1 MCGSLDQRKHT
12 HRNAAQKT
20 TDLQQYIQK
29 PQVDHHPGR
38 GMRTQIIKRE
48 EMGSRRR
55 IPHHPCTE
63 KGAAAS
69 PSCLLH
75 RWNSRMHNNWVDS
88 ECQPPFNT
96 PNEAQDPSYKKM
108 QMVAQR
114 CNDDGEAMADERGI
128 GSRAELLL
136 RLPLLPLACVG
147 GISRVAK
154 SRARCEP
161 RDRVGLELGR
171 YLLCAW

>member
-1 MCGSLDQRKHT
+1 
-12 HRNAAQKT
+12 
-20 TDLQQYIQK
+20 
-29 PQVDHHPGR
+29 
-38 GMRTQIIKRE
+38 
-48 EMGSRRR
+48 
-55 IPHHPCTE
+55 
-63 KGAAAS
+63 
-69 PSCLLH
+69 
-75 RWNSRMHNNWVDS
+75 MHNNWVDS

-154 SRARCEP
+154 SQARCEP
-161 RDRVGLELGR
+161 GDRVGLELGR